1 MTMSFAA
8 SRPICVRFP
17 LREKS
22 KDSLGLRLKISFVMK
37 QVQER
42 MTEKG
47 RRESLEEPPVSM
59 RVRLKSRGQVIKYST
74 AFPDCVVDFLNEV
87 AFLFPKV

>member
-1 MTMSFAA
+1 
-8 SRPICVRFP
+8 
-17 LREKS
+17 
-22 KDSLGLRLKISFVMK
+22 
-37 QVQER
+37 

-74 AFPDCVVDFLNEV
+74 AFHICVVDFLNESV
-87 AFLFPKV
+87 IYVPKDKKILSIRVITNTNFLADLDSIPCHGEKK